1 MNNIRIP
8 DSIPGDD
15 KLRAM
20 QIVAQMKAAADK
32 AGAKFIGGFL
42 APDGE
47 RFIMS
52 NMDESDPDHIIPDIL
67 S

>member
-1 MNNIRIP
+1 
-8 DSIPGDD
+8 
-15 KLRAM
+15 M
-20 QIVAQMKAAADK
+20 QIVAQMKAAADN
-32 AGAKFIGGFL
+32 AGAKFIGGFMT
-42 APDGE
+42 PDGE

>member
-1 MNNIRIP
+1 MNNIQIP

-20 QIVAQMKAAADK
+20 QIVAKMKAAADN
-32 AGAKFIGGFL
+32 AGAKFIGGFIT
-42 APDGE
+42 PDGE